1 MPRTPEAR
9 LSVMH
14 ADALDDAERLRA
26 ELSAALNVDDIPLY
40 SVGPA
45 ITTHGGPGILAVG
58 FFAAP

>member
-1 MPRTPEAR
+1 
-9 LSVMH
+9 MH
-14 ADALDDAERLRA
+14 ADALDDAERLRT
-26 ELSAALNVDDIPLY
+26 ELSAALNVADIPLY